1 MRVAAVVLLLMA
13 AACGS
18 TPPKA
23 ARDPQRARP
32 PRPEHASP
40 IAPGA
45 DLGAAIARA
54 PAGAA
59 LALAPGEYRGPI
71 TIDRPLTLWGPPD
84 AVIRSRGVGS
94 TVDVTAAGVA
104 LLGFAVDGSGGRFDQ
119 TDAAV
124 RVRADDVRV
133 EGLLVRNALFGV
145 LVEKAARVLVA
156 GNVVLGNANPSLG
169 LRGDGIRLWEV
180 TDSEVRGNLVED
192 SRDVV
197 VWYSSRNRF
206 LDNVV
211 RRSRYGTH
219 LMYSH
224 DNLIESNRFEHDVVS
239 VFLMYSRGVTLRAN
253 DLSFSSGAAGLGL
266 GLKESGNV
274 TVVGNRFVRDG
285 VAIHSDN
292 SPLNRD
298 DRNRFERNLIRGCRT
313 AVVFNGIAERSS
325 FRRNVF
331 RDNLTQVR
339 VDGGEHAR
347 NVIWAE
353 NDFDD
358 YRGYDLD
365 GDGYGDVPYELRSF
379 STTLVGRHPEIAFFR
394 GTPALAAVDLAGY
407 VMPLFQPKTILV
419 DPKPSMMGGKLL
431 EVARAR

>member
-1 MRVAAVVLLLMA
+1 MVIWALMA
-13 AACGS
+13 AACGNA
-18 TPPKA
+18 PPPA
-23 ARDPQRARP
+23 TGAPQRSRP
-32 PRPEHASP
+32 PRPEHATAIP
-40 IAPGA
+40 PHA
-45 DLGAAIARA
+45 DLAATIARA
-54 PAGAA
+54 PAGAT
-59 LALAPGEYRGPI
+59 LALAPGEYPGPV
-71 TIDRPLTLWGPPD
+71 TIDRPLTLWGPPE
-84 AVIRSRGVGS
+84 AVVRSRGVGS
-94 TVDVTAAGVA
+94 TIDVTAPGVA
-104 LLGFAVDGSGGRFDQ
+104 LLGFTVDGSGGRFDQ

-145 LVEKAARVLVA
+145 LVEKAARVDVT
-156 GNVVLGNANPSLG
+156 GNVVVGNGNPSLG

-180 TDSEVRGNLVED
+180 TSSQVRGNLVED

-197 VWYSSRNRF
+197 VWYSSDNVLRG
-206 LDNVV
+206 NVV
-211 RRSRYGTH
+211 RRSRYGMH

-224 DNLIESNRFEHDVVS
+224 DNLIENNRFLHNVVA
-239 VFLMYSRGVTLRAN
+239 VFLMYSRGVTLRGN
-253 DLSFSSGAAGLGL
+253 ELSFSAGAAGLGL
-266 GLKESGNV
+266 GLKESSNL

-292 SPLNRD
+292 SPLGRD
-298 DRNRFERNLIRGCRT
+298 DHNRFERNLIQGCRT

-325 FRRNVF
+325 FVRNVF
-331 RDNLTQVR
+331 RSNLSQVR

-347 NVIWAE
+347 SVTWLE

-379 STTLVGRHPEIAFFR
+379 STTLVGRYPEIAFLR
-394 GTPALAAVDLAGY
+394 GTPALAAVDLAGH

-419 DPKPSMMGGKLL
+419 DPKPSMLGAKTL
-431 EVARAR
+431 EVARAH